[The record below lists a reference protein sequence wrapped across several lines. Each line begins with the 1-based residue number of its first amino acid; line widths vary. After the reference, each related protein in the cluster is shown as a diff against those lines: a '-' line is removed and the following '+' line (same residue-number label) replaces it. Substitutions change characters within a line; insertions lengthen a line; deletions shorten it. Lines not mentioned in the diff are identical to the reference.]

1 MTDSESLANSLD
13 QKFNELIQLHQ
24 ESLTKIVA
32 LETEL
37 EEQKKKAA
45 KNSGLFDQKFNEQLK
60 SQEILKQENLHENKE
75 IKQAIGKLIEEIDDC
90 MDYIS
95 LSKDKEKDKQ

>member
-24 ESLTKIVA
+24 KSLTKIVE

-37 EEQKKKAA
+37 EEHKKKLA
-45 KNSGLFDQKFNEQLK
+45 KNSDALEQKFNEQLK
-60 SQEILKQENLHENKE
+60 SQEILKQENLQTYPLLIFLFFFVLVKKVSLGEVVLNILRVKE
-75 IKQAIGKLIEEIDDC
+75 GF
-90 MDYIS
+90 
-95 LSKDKEKDKQ
+95 

>member
-13 QKFNELIQLHQ
+13 QKFNELIQLHLK
-24 ESLTKIVA
+24 SLTKIVE

-37 EEQKKKAA
+37 EEHKKKLA
-45 KNSGLFDQKFNEQLK
+45 KNSDALEQKFNEQLK
-60 SQEILKQENLHENKE
+60 RQEILRQENLHKNKE
-75 IKQAIGKLIEEIDDC
+75 IKQAIGQLIKEIDDC

>member
-13 QKFNELIQLHQ
+13 QKFNELIKLHQ

-32 LETEL
+32 LEIEL
-37 EEQKKKAA
+37 QEQRKKLVLNSDLLEQK
-45 KNSGLFDQKFNEQLK
+45 LNEQLK
-60 SQEILKQENLHENKE
+60 SEEILKQQNLHENKE
-75 IKQAIGKLIEEIDDC
+75 IKQAIGKLIKEIDDC

>member
-13 QKFNELIQLHQ
+13 QKFNELIKLHQ

-32 LETEL
+32 LEIEL
-37 EEQKKKAA
+37 QEQRNKLVLNSDLLEQK
-45 KNSGLFDQKFNEQLK
+45 LNEQLK
-60 SQEILKQENLHENKE
+60 SEEILKQQNLHENKE
-75 IKQAIGKLIEEIDDC
+75 IKQAIGKLIKEIDDC

>member
-37 EEQKKKAA
+37 EEQKKKVA
-45 KNSGLFDQKFNEQLK
+45 KNSDLFEQKFNEQLK

>member
-13 QKFNELIQLHQ
+13 QKFNELIKLHQ
-24 ESLTKIVA
+24 ESLSKIVA
-32 LETEL
+32 LEIEL
-37 EEQKKKAA
+37 QEQRKKLVLNSDLLEQK
-45 KNSGLFDQKFNEQLK
+45 LNEQLK
-60 SQEILKQENLHENKE
+60 SEEILKQENLRENKE
-75 IKQAIGKLIEEIDDC
+75 IKQAIGKLIKEIDDC